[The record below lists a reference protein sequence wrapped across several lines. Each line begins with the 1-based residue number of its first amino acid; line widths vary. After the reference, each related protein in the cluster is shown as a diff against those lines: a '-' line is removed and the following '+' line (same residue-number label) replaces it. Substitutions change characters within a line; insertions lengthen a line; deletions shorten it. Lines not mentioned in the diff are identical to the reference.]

1 MLHGEM
7 VLVDDYM
14 KTGTGATPSPAANSY
29 VKSGVTV
36 VSTGSPDKNL
46 VLSNE
51 EIKEEE
57 HEDDQA
63 GSTPEQVNEVTKFE
77 DYDK

>member
-1 MLHGEM
+1 M

-14 KTGTGATPSPAANSY
+14 TNVNAVSN
-29 VKSGVTV
+29 VTV
-36 VSTGSPDKNL
+36 VATGSPDKNL

-63 GSTPEQVNEVTKFE
+63 GSTPEDVHEVPKFDE
-77 DYDK
+77 PEAAI